1 MKNHFLED
9 EELLCLLKDGD
20 SQAFKEIYRRY
31 WKQLYLIAFEK
42 LRSKDVAKELTQDI
56 FLSLWEKRKDSHILN
71 LKHYLLKSIKYKI
84 INYIR
89 TQITHQRYCHYVEGN
104 FDDKEFSTEELIF
117 MNDLSQSIELGTSL
131 LPDKT
136 REIFRLSRIENH
148 PVKEIA
154 KILNVSDKVVEYHIT
169 QALKAMKL
177 HLKDYLI
184 IFIISI
190 ISY

>member
-1 MKNHFLED
+1 MRNHFLED
-9 EELLCLLKDGD
+9 EELLCLLKDSD
-20 SQAFKEIYRRY
+20 SLAFKEIYRRY

-56 FLSLWEKRKDSHILN
+56 FLSLWEKRNDSNILN
-71 LKHYLLKSIKYKI
+71 LKHYLFKSIKYKI

-89 TQITHQRYCHYVEGN
+89 TQITHQRYCDYIGGN
-104 FDDKEFSTEELIF
+104 FDDKEFSTEEVIF
-117 MNDLSQSIELGTSL
+117 MNDLSESIELGTSL
-131 LPDKT
+131 LPEKT
-136 REIFRLSRIENH
+136 REIFRLSRVENQ

-177 HLKDYLI
+177 HLKDFLVM
-184 IFIISI
+184 FILSVIC
-190 ISY
+190 Y